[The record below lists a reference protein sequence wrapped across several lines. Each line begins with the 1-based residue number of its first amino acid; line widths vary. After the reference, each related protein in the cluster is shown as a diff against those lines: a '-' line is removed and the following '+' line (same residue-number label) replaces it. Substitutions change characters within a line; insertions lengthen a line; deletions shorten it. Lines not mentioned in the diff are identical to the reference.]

1 MWMRSFKP
9 LSFCSNEL
17 SFYHRDIIETF
28 TKLMSFKPGIFFNYH
43 NDVIFTW
50 IIYTSNISIG
60 NRAIYLI
67 LKSLKLGL
75 VNLVAPEKQ
84 RSNTE

>member
-1 MWMRSFKP
+1 
-9 LSFCSNEL
+9 
-17 SFYHRDIIETF
+17 
-28 TKLMSFKPGIFFNYH
+28 MSFKPGIFFNYH